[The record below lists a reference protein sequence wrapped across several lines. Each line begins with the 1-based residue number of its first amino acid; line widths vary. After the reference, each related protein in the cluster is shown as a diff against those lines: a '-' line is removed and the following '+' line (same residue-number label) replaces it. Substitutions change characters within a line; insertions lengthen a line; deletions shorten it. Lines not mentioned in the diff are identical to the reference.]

1 MMKKLIIVLFI
12 LGFVLPSEAQIL
24 KGKVFGQNQKE
35 KEILVGATVNWLG
48 TQRGA
53 VTNEN
58 GVFEIS
64 MDSIS
69 DKKLIVRFVG
79 YETDTITITNQT
91 YLTIILNGS
100 TILNEVVVKSDRP
113 DIIISDVNTVKTE
126 VITQKELGKSAC
138 CDLAGCFE
146 TQGTVQPQTTNVIT
160 NAKELR
166 ILGLSGVYNQVLIDG
181 MPLVQGLSYTYG
193 ISSIPGTLVDNIYV
207 SKGANSVL
215 QGYESISGQINVEP
229 KEGDQGERLLL
240 NAYINSFQ
248 EKHFNANYSFQRN
261 KWSNIIALHTVQPAI
276 KFDRDDDQFLD
287 LPLLTR
293 YMFYNKL
300 KYSDDD
306 SLGWSSRIGI
316 RYVNE
321 QRIGGQTF
329 FNPKTDAGTT
339 NAYGQVVRIQQPDIY
354 TKTGF
359 RFNSN
364 NKITLIASSFY
375 QMQDSWFGTVKYD
388 ASQFNAY
395 ANLQYELRWDD
406 KHDLK
411 TGFSY
416 RYLNLDENISFTDT
430 LIQRTYAG
438 NYLRQENIPGVFAEN
453 TFRFFEDKLTW
464 ITGLRGDW
472 HNQFG
477 FTLTPRTMI
486 KYEIKEGSVLRASAG
501 TGWRTV
507 NMFSE
512 NINLLASSRNI
523 VFVEQLRPERAFN
536 TGINFTH
543 KFEVGKMTGV
553 FTTDFYHTEF
563 QNQFFPD
570 YNTDPTKAYIRN
582 FSGRSVSNG
591 FQSEISTKFFK
602 RLDAK
607 VAYNYLEVFR
617 MENGTKNLLPFNPKH
632 KILSTF
638 SFKPLSEKWHFDVNV
653 HWYGKQRL
661 PNTGSNPSEF
671 QRPDESKPYTLINAQ
686 FTYSFKRWEVYSGCE
701 NIFDFRQ
708 KQPIISWQNPYSPY
722 FDTSS
727 VWGST
732 RGREVY
738 LGIRFKVKK

>member
-1 MMKKLIIVLFI
+1 MKSIITI
-12 LGFVLPSEAQIL
+12 LFVLCFLIPSQAQVVS
-24 KGKVFGQNQKE
+24 GKVFGKSQNE
-35 KEILVGATVNWLG
+35 KEILMGATLLWLG
-48 TQRGA
+48 TTKGTI
-53 VTNEN
+53 TNEL
-58 GVFEIS
+58 GVFEIIS
-64 MDSIS
+64 DSIT
-69 DKKLIVRFVG
+69 DKRLVVRFVG
-79 YETDTITITNQT
+79 YETDTVTVTDQTYITIT
-91 YLTIILNGS
+91 LEGS
-100 TILNEVVVKSDRP
+100 TTLSEVIIRSDRP
-113 DIIISDVNTVKTE
+113 DVIISDANTVKTE

-166 ILGLSGVYNQVLIDG
+166 ILGLSGVYNQVLMDG

-193 ISSIPGTLVDNIYV
+193 ISAVPGTLVDNIYV

-215 QGYESISGQINVEP
+215 QGFESISGQINVEP
-229 KEGDQGERLLL
+229 KEGDQGEKLLL

-248 EKHFNANYSFQRN
+248 EKHFNTNYSVNKN
-261 KWSNIIALHTVQPAI
+261 KWSNITSVHTVQPAS

-300 KYSDDD
+300 KYNDDD

-316 RYVNE
+316 RFVDE

-329 FNPKTDAGTT
+329 FNASSDAGTT
-339 NAYGQVVRIQQPDIY
+339 NAYGQVVKIQQPDIY
-354 TKTGF
+354 TKTGY
-359 RFNSN
+359 RFNDDH
-364 NKITLIASSFY
+364 KITFIASSFY
-375 QMQDSWFGTVKYD
+375 HKQDSWFGTVKY
-388 ASQFNAY
+388 NAGQLNVY
-395 ANLQYELRWDD
+395 GNLQHEWRW
-406 KHDLK
+406 KEKYDLK
-411 TGFSY
+411 TGISY
-416 RYLNLDENISFTDT
+416 RYMKLDETISFADT
-430 LIQRTYAG
+430 LISRTYSG
-438 NYLRQENIPGVFAEN
+438 NYLKEEMIPGIFAEN
-453 TFRFFEDKLTW
+453 TFRFWDDKLTW

-477 FTLTPRTMI
+477 FTLTPRTMM
-486 KYEIKEGSVLRASAG
+486 KYEIKEGSILRASAG

-512 NINLLASSRNI
+512 NINLLASSRDI

-543 KFEVGKMTGV
+543 KFEKGNTTGL
-553 FTTDFYHTEF
+553 FTTDFYHTGF

-570 YNTDPTKAYIRN
+570 YNTDPTKAYITN

-591 FQSEISTKFFK
+591 FQTEISAKFFN
-602 RLDAK
+602 RLNVK

-617 MENGTKNLLPFNPKH
+617 IENGTKNLLPFNPKH
-632 KILSTF
+632 KVLNTF
-638 SFKPLSEKWHFDVNV
+638 SFKPLSDKWHFDMNV
-653 HWYGKQRL
+653 HWYGKQKL
-661 PNTGSNPSEF
+661 PETGSNPIEF
-671 QRPDESKPYTLINAQ
+671 QRPDESKPYTLVSAQ
-686 FTYSFKRWEVYSGCE
+686 FTYSVKQWELYTGCE

-708 KQPIISWQNPYSPY
+708 KRPVISWENPYNPY

-727 VWGST
+727 VWGPT

-738 LGIRFKVKK
+738 IGVRFKIKK